1 MTKIWKKIIMNL
13 KFMQTAVETAK
24 KSGLDV
30 PVGAVII
37 KDGQIISRA
46 VNAREKNQITSH
58 HAEIIAI
65 EKANKKL
72 KNWRLNGC
80 EMYVTLEP
88 CPMCAG
94 AILQARISKVYFG
107 AYDLLNGAF
116 GSKFDMRLITGC
128 DTIVFGGIM
137 EDECLKLL
145 KDYFERIR

>member
-1 MTKIWKKIIMNL
+1 MNL

-88 CPMCAG
+88 CPMCAS
-94 AILQARISKVYFG
+94 AILQARISKLYYG
-107 AYDLLNGAF
+107 ASDLLNGAF
-116 GSKFDMRLITGC
+116 GSKSDMRKIMGYELE
-128 DTIVFGGIM
+128 VKSGIM
-137 EDECLKLL
+137 EEESIKMLQ
-145 KDYFERIR
+145 DYFERLR